1 MNEWFYLYST
11 LWTVNLSDLV
21 NDKLKLMNGFIF
33 TMLCGELI

>member
-21 NDKLKLMNGFIF
+21 NDKLNCIYLN
-33 TMLCGELI
+33 LCC